1 MDEALQQI
9 LKNVHGDIRH
19 LEKRSPSVS
28 TAKSVHGD
36 IRHLES
42 CPDSQAFTRYVHGDI
57 RHLEIIHTLI
67 RKYLKDLKTED
78 VMKYRAEI
86 LKKDD

>member
-1 MDEALQQI
+1 MCQL
-9 LKNVHGDIRH
+9 
-19 LEKRSPSVS
+19 LEKTLMAVTVRLRDDEEEMIKDAALEMMFE
-28 TAKSVHGD
+28 TK
-36 IRHLES
+36 IRIKES
-42 CPDSQAFTRYVHGDI
+42 D
-57 RHLEIIHTLI
+57 LIHTLI

>member
-1 MDEALQQI
+1 MMCQL
-9 LKNVHGDIRH
+9 
-19 LEKRSPSVS
+19 LEKTLMAVTVRLRDDEEEMIKDAALEMMFE
-28 TAKSVHGD
+28 TK
-36 IRHLES
+36 IRIKES
-42 CPDSQAFTRYVHGDI
+42 D
-57 RHLEIIHTLI
+57 LIHTLI